1 MNSNSQLLIIGGGVS
16 GAALL
21 YTAAR
26 YSGIKK
32 ITLIEKYDDLAIVN
46 SHSRNNSQTLHR
58 GDIETN
64 YNLEKAL
71 YVKGAVDMVVNYA
84 KRQQGAPLVHRYSK
98 MALGVGEREC
108 DIIRNRHEKF
118 HPHYPG
124 LELFEAKDIAA
135 IEPFVALDG
144 YGHPRKEPIVALGS
158 RSEYVACDF
167 GELAHSFVAAALAEK
182 GCEIDI
188 QLGTH
193 VEDIEEISATDS
205 FRVKTN
211 KGLFEAD
218 NVVTC
223 AGGHSLLMAHNM
235 GYGKEYSVLPMGGS
249 FYFTPQLL
257 NGKVYTVQNE
267 NLPFAAVHGDPDL
280 GVDGKTRFGPT
291 ALALPML
298 ERYQYRSI
306 IDFLKVFSFKKDVL
320 KVIIDL
326 LKVRDIRNY
335 FFKNL
340 LYEVP
345 VLQRYLFMKEVQK
358 IVPSLKFSDIRYA
371 NRFGGIRPQLID
383 KVQHKLILGEAK
395 IAPGNG
401 IIFNMTPSPG
411 ATSCLQNA
419 EKDLR
424 SVCTHLGLQFDEQ
437 RFQNEL
443 AYDYTTHSST
453 GLGEGLM
460 AG

>member
-1 MNSNSQLLIIGGGVS
+1 MSLQHWQ
-16 GAALL
+16 
-21 YTAAR
+21 
-26 YSGIKK
+26 K
-32 ITLIEKYDDLAIVN
+32 
-46 SHSRNNSQTLHR
+46 
-58 GDIETN
+58 
-64 YNLEKAL
+64 
-71 YVKGAVDMVVNYA
+71 
-84 KRQQGAPLVHRYSK
+84 
-98 MALGVGEREC
+98 
-108 DIIRNRHEKF
+108 
-118 HPHYPG
+118 
-124 LELFEAKDIAA
+124 
-135 IEPFVALDG
+135 
-144 YGHPRKEPIVALGS
+144 
-158 RSEYVACDF
+158 
-167 GELAHSFVAAALAEK
+167 K